1 MLTTHPY
8 NQVKSNDLSNNVH
21 DSQEANL
28 KLDATKNQQY
38 FLLFNK
44 NSYK

>member
-1 MLTTHPY
+1 MLTIHPH
-8 NQVKSNDLSNNVH
+8 NQVKSNDLSNNMY
-21 DSQEANL
+21 DSQEAIL

-44 NSYK
+44 NKSS